1 MVTAAV
7 LLAAGE
13 SARMSEPKPLLPWSD
28 RTLIEYQLEELAGCG
43 IDDIVV
49 VLGHEAERVRP
60 LALAG
65 GARVVLN
72 EAYRQGR
79 ASSLRAGAT
88 AVPDGAEAVL
98 VLNVDQPRPRTLL
111 RHLLGVHREGAALI
125 TVPTYEGRRGHPT
138 VLAGAL
144 LGELRAV
151 EEESLGLRGLLE
163 RHAAAVQEVPF
174 ETPLVLL
181 DLNTPEA
188 YERARRDYPK
198 LLTLTCRF
206 GGL

>member
-1 MVTAAV
+1 MSRAAI

-13 SARMSEPKPLLPWSD
+13 SARMGEPKPLLPWGE
-28 RTLIEYQLEELAGCG
+28 RTLIEYQLGELAGCG
-43 IDDIVV
+43 VDDIVV

-79 ASSLRAGAT
+79 ASSLRAGAR
-88 AVPDGAEAVL
+88 ALQDDVDAVL
-98 VLNVDQPRPRTLL
+98 IANVDQPRPRALL
-111 RHLLGVHREGAALI
+111 RHLLDAHGEGSALI
-125 TVPTYEGRRGHPT
+125 TIPSFEGRRGHPT
-138 VLAGAL
+138 IVAGAL

-163 RHAAAVQEVPF
+163 RHGAAVREVSVPS
-174 ETPLVLL
+174 PVVLL
-181 DLNTPEA
+181 DLNTPEE
-188 YERARRDYPK
+188 YERARRDYQK
-198 LLTLTCRF
+198 LLASTGRF